1 MLIDPSNS
9 HCQFIIGDS
18 EPFFIRLY
26 SLTVLLKSPH
36 QELED
41 LIKKIKTR
49 LILSP
54 EAEEFLYSI
63 SKEKTLRK
71 GEVLIRQGQVVK
83 NTFFVS
89 AGCLRSYCTDKN
101 GKENTLLFAIK
112 DWWISDYIAIHTDEL
127 ATLTVECLTDSKVI
141 EFNAKELDR
150 IHSLFPEFETYQRH
164 NLERHVVSLHRRI
177 MNQLQ
182 LTAAERYDL
191 FLKQYPEIEQNTR
204 NFHIASYLGITQ
216 QSLSRI
222 RAEKVRK

>member
-1 MLIDPSNS
+1 LILVT
-9 HCQFIIGDS
+9 QIIISDIGS
-18 EPFFIRLY
+18 FYIELY
-26 SLTVLLKSPH
+26 SFKVISKLDQ
-36 QELED
+36 QELKD
-41 LIKKIKTR
+41 LIKKIKTQ
-49 LILSP
+49 LNISL

-63 SKEKTLRK
+63 AKGKTLGK
-71 GEVLIRQGQVVK
+71 GEVLIREGQVVK

-101 GKENTLLFAIK
+101 GKEHTLMFAIK
-112 DWWISDYIAIHTDEL
+112 DWWISDYIAIHTNEL
-127 ATLTVECLTDSKVI
+127 ATLTVECLTESKVI

-150 IHSLFPEFETYQRH
+150 IHSLFPEFEAYQRH

-177 MNQLQ
+177 INQLQ

-222 RAEKVRK
+222 RAEKVKK